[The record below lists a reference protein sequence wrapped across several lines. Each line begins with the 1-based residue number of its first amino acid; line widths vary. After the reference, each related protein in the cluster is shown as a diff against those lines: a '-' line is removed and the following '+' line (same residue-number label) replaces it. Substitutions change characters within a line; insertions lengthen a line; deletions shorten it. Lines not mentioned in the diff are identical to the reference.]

1 MSGGLNTFGDAT
13 SPEISIDELSK
24 SCHSSDEE
32 TVTTDPNHQTPSTKP
47 HRENAT
53 TRTTASLRTRT
64 FGYTETW
71 PSQVEGASLLRK

>member
-32 TVTTDPNHQTPSTKP
+32 TVTTDPNHQTPVNEAPPRERNNP
-47 HRENAT
+47 HN
-53 TRTTASLRTRT
+53 
-64 FGYTETW
+64 G
-71 PSQVEGASLLRK
+71 